1 MNILDFTIALII
13 FFYTSMGVRAGLVRE
28 ILSLGKWLLAGGLSW
43 LFADNVANLFR
54 SSIGDATVRLVVGFV
69 TLFLALFI
77 GSTVAIHM
85 LHNMLVS
92 RPWLKIPNYIFGGVV
107 GATKGIFIIMIV
119 VLLLGLT
126 AAPAKKWWKD
136 SLFAPYLANMATKVS
151 KYLPKDVASHIRYN

>member
-1 MNILDFTIALII
+1 MNILDFSIAFII
-13 FFYTSMGVRAGLVRE
+13 FFYTAMGVRAGLIRE
-28 ILSLGKWLLAGGLSW
+28 VMSLGKWLLAGGLSW

-54 SSIGDATVRLVVGFV
+54 SSIGDATVRLLVGFV
-69 TLFLALFI
+69 SLFLALFI

-85 LHNMLVS
+85 LHNILVS
-92 RPWLKIPNYIFGGVV
+92 RPWLKIPNYIFGGVA
-107 GATKGIFIIMIV
+107 GATKGIFIIMIM

-136 SLFAPYLANMATKVS
+136 SLFSPYLANLAITVS